1 MRPAQDFY
9 RKLVMVWLMVQQN
22 VEESITFPAY
32 LSRLKS
38 TFFTEG
44 WQEKYIVPT
53 KYFFERMKQDWQY
66 IKQ

>member
-32 LSRLKS
+32 LNRLKS

-44 WQEKYIVPT
+44 WQ
-53 KYFFERMKQDWQY
+53 
-66 IKQ
+66 